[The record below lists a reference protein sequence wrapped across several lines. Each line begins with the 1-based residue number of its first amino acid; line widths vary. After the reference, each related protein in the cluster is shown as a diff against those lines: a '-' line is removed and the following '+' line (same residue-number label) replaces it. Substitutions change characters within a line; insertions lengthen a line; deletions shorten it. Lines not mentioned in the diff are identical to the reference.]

1 MVRRAFTLS
10 PLLEDNG
17 KEKRERK
24 RERENGGGRK
34 GGGKKKKR
42 RDAIAGRKKKGKK
55 LFSRYFRRVITG
67 NISVGLQKH
76 HVPSCELLRDIS
88 DLLA

>member
-1 MVRRAFTLS
+1 MAKKN
-10 PLLEDNG
+10 E
-17 KEKRERK
+17 
-24 RERENGGGRK
+24 RERERERTGVGER

>member
-1 MVRRAFTLS
+1 MAKKN
-10 PLLEDNG
+10 E
-17 KEKRERK
+17 
-24 RERENGGGRK
+24 RERERERTGVVER

>member
-1 MVRRAFTLS
+1 MAKKN
-10 PLLEDNG
+10 E
-17 KEKRERK
+17 
-24 RERENGGGRK
+24 RERERERTGVVER

-55 LFSRYFRRVITG
+55 LFSKYFRRVITG

>member
-1 MVRRAFTLS
+1 MAKKN
-10 PLLEDNG
+10 E
-17 KEKRERK
+17 RE

-34 GGGKKKKR
+34 EGGGKKKKR

-55 LFSRYFRRVITG
+55 LFSKYFRRVITG

>member
-1 MVRRAFTLS
+1 MAKKN
-10 PLLEDNG
+10 E
-17 KEKRERK
+17 
-24 RERENGGGRK
+24 RERERERTGVVVRG